1 MDALRLKD
9 ESSLILIAESINEN
23 NMSDDDVVLPK
34 KISPENEESRNSPEK
49 EEFLHKSINLD
60 LKTRET

>member
-34 KISPENEESRNSPEK
+34 KISPENEEAHNSPEK
-49 EEFLHKSINLD
+49 EEFPHKSIN
-60 LKTRET
+60 